1 MIEAVDGV
9 RQPGEDLQIGVGV
22 SSGDVIFGPIGAQRR
37 MDFTVVGDVVNTG
50 ARLCAAA
57 AGGEVIV
64 AASVRVACADS
75 TEVDFTPL
83 APLSL
88 KGKREPFPVFRAT
101 RR

>member
-1 MIEAVDGV
+1 
-9 RQPGEDLQIGVGV
+9 
-22 SSGDVIFGPIGAQRR
+22 
-37 MDFTVVGDVVNTG
+37 VVGDVVNTG
-50 ARLCAAA
+50 ARLCAT
-57 AGGEVIV
+57 AGGREVIV

-75 TEVDFTPL
+75 TVLDFTSL